1 MSEHEARRGALLRI
15 YIGEA
20 DRHAGRPLHQWLLQ
34 AAHEAGLAGATVLR
48 GLEGY
53 GASRHLHQA
62 SILRLAEDL
71 PLVVEFVD
79 EEARLRAFLPR
90 LAGAV
95 KGPVTLERVELHGP
109 AAAPPE
115 A

>member
-1 MSEHEARRGALLRI
+1 MSAPRPGALLRI

-20 DRHAGRPLHQWLLQ
+20 DRHAGRPLHQWLLA

-53 GASRHLHQA
+53 GASRHLHHA

-71 PLVVEFVD
+71 PLVVEIVD

-90 LAGAV
+90 LAGV
-95 KGPVTLERVELHGP
+95 VQGPITLERVELHGP
-109 AAAPPE
+109 TPPAPP
-115 A
+115 AGA